1 MAEINVNI
9 DVDVDIEAYD
19 FIRECDSSEIELII
33 EYLIEEEHIKPK
45 HFSPEEYLDTL
56 DNADVEEVQE
66 WLMQRYNTKCG
77 INHAN
82 VLDALNK
89 ISTGLLQLTTEEEDT
104 IKALADRLV

>member
-1 MAEINVNI
+1 MAEVGVNI
-9 DVDVDIEAYD
+9 VVDVDVDVDEFMGNCTDA
-19 FIRECDSSEIELII
+19 EITEVI
-33 EYLIEEEHIKPK
+33 EYLVDRDKIKPE

-66 WLMQRYNTKCG
+66 WLMARYRLKFG

-89 ISTGLLQLTTEEEDT
+89 ISTGLLQLTTEEEDM